1 MTTCHIST
9 KAELKMLHPYR
20 GSNQNRPL
28 RQWRLVL
35 AEQKRH
41 GWSLRKSRKR
51 TPTIDGQGKFRIME
65 MEEQKKLDHLDELLK
80 TTGLERSTFA
90 SVTSGEL

>member
-1 MTTCHIST
+1 M
-9 KAELKMLHPYR
+9 
-20 GSNQNRPL
+20 
-28 RQWRLVL
+28 
-35 AEQKRH
+35 
-41 GWSLRKSRKR
+41 RKSRKR

-80 TTGLERSTFA
+80 TTGLEPSTFA